1 MPAPEPGSTVTT
13 VTTVTSGNQTV
24 TTVTTATATG
34 AEPTAVTVPHAD
46 AHADKAPTP
55 KEPAPKEPTPE
66 TSDVAHAKEVN
77 QKFLDAAE
85 KQIGDQYVFGVEV
98 DVNNPDPKVFDCAEL
113 TKWAAHQAGTDIPG
127 SSFEQYLDLKQKGLL
142 IPVDEAKHIPGAL
155 LFHFSSEPT
164 PGGGR
169 PDEAHVAISKG
180 DGTTVEAADE
190 SEGVLSKDAG
200 SRFEYAAVLPGTM
213 PAVTGEESAT
223 VPDSAGGGAAQHGTD
238 LDHLTVDDVMHGIMM
253 QESGGDY
260 KAENPYETASGAYQ
274 YIDGTWNDY
283 GGYHH
288 ASDAPPAV
296 QDAKARSDLEAAY
309 KRLGDW
315 ERVIASH
322 FAGEDGQAG
331 PKSDWNQV
339 PHPENHNPSIRQYVD
354 GVEKFIT
361 EGQGAQHKSMA
372 AETAGADDGD
382 HADGADGH
390 DVGQVHEL
398 AGGAS
403 GGTFAIDQGAALGTV
418 DTDGDGLTDAFERM
432 IGSDPT
438 QADSNYDGLSDGH
451 LATAGHGG
459 PADLDTDHDGLSDTL
474 ESALGTNPLLAD
486 SDHDGFTDP
495 LEASYGG
502 NPLGSSLG
510 TEATAPASVDPADAG
525 QHDAMHPGV
534 DAGWH

>member
-1 MPAPEPGSTVTT
+1 MTSTCSASRSTSTILTPRCSTAPSSPSGRRTRPGRTSPEVRSSST
-13 VTTVTSGNQTV
+13 SI
-24 TTVTTATATG
+24 
-34 AEPTAVTVPHAD
+34 
-46 AHADKAPTP
+46 
-55 KEPAPKEPTPE
+55 
-66 TSDVAHAKEVN
+66 SR
-77 QKFLDAAE
+77 
-85 KQIGDQYVFGVEV
+85 
-98 DVNNPDPKVFDCAEL
+98 
-113 TKWAAHQAGTDIPG
+113 
-127 SSFEQYLDLKQKGLL
+127 QKGLL

-169 PDEAHVAISKG
+169 PAEAHVAISKG

-190 SEGVLSKDAG
+190 SEGVLSKNAG

-213 PAVTGEESAT
+213 AAVTGEESAT
-223 VPDSAGGGAAQHGTD
+223 VPDSSGAASAQHGTD
-238 LDHLTVDDVMHGIMM
+238 LGHLTVDDVMHGIMM
-253 QESGGDY
+253 QESGGNY

-274 YIDGTWNDY
+274 YIDGTWNNYD
-283 GGYHH
+283 GYHH

-361 EGQGAQHKSMA
+361 EDQGAQHKSMV
-372 AETAGADDGD
+372 AETTGATADDQS
-382 HADGADGH
+382 DGPDGH
-390 DVGQVHEL
+390 DAGQIHEL
-398 AGGAS
+398 AGGGSS
-403 GGTFAIDQGAALGTV
+403 GSFAIDQGAALGSA

-438 QADSNYDGLSDGH
+438 QAD
-451 LATAGHGG
+451 
-459 PADLDTDHDGLSDTL
+459 TDHDGLSDGL

-486 SDHDGFTDP
+486 SDHDGLTDP
-495 LEASYGG
+495 LDISYGG

-510 TEATAPASVDPADAG
+510 TDATTPASVDPIDSG
-525 QHDAMHPGV
+525 QHDAMHHGV